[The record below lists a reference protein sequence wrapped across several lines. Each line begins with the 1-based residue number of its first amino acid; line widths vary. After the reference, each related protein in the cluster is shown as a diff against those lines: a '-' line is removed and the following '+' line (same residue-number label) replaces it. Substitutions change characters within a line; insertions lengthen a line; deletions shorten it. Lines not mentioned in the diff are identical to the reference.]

1 MKVRSIIG
9 VLGVAGVII
18 SGVALTGALAGAGNA
33 PTQAAVVLAAAA
45 TATNADGAYNV
56 DNVHSAVI
64 WRIKHLGVAY
74 SYGRFDK
81 ISGSFLIDPADA
93 GKNSINVTVAT
104 DSINSANTKRDE
116 HLKSPDFFS
125 AKEFGT
131 LTFKSK
137 SFKKGSEVNGEQS
150 YDVIG
155 DLTLLGK
162 TKEITIQLRDTGRGP
177 GMRGGEVSGVETTFT
192 IKRSDFG
199 MNYMVGKG
207 LSDEVQITVALEGGR

>member
-1 MKVRSIIG
+1 MKIRGILSV
-9 VLGVAGVII
+9 VGVAGVIVG
-18 SGVALTGALAGAGNA
+18 GVALAGALAGAGNVV
-33 PTQAAVVLAAAA
+33 PQAATVLTAAA
-45 TATNADGAYNV
+45 TANADGAFTI
-56 DNVHSAVI
+56 DNVHSTVI
-64 WRIKHLGVAY
+64 WRIKHLGVSY

-81 ISGSFLIDPADA
+81 ISGSFIIDPADA
-93 GKNSINVTVAT
+93 SKNSIDVTVAT
-104 DSINSANTKRDE
+104 DSINSANGKRDE

-137 SFKKGSEVNGEQS
+137 SFKKGAEVNGEQS
-150 YDVIG
+150 YDVVG
-155 DLTLLGK
+155 ELTLLGK
-162 TKEITIQLRDTGRGP
+162 TKEITVQVRDTGRGP

-199 MNYMVGKG
+199 MNYLVGKG